1 MGGTGRKEVGMSDR
15 LNARER
21 WPEIFEALTPL
32 QGYAVEQ
39 SLVAAW
45 HEGAKPSTENVRDL
59 AANARGE
66 LSFEEYKARVLQR
79 AAAVRK

>member
-1 MGGTGRKEVGMSDR
+1 MGDR
-15 LNARER
+15 LNARDR
-21 WPEIFEALTPL
+21 WPEVFETLTPL
-32 QGYAVEQ
+32 QAHAIEQ

-45 HEGAKPSTENVRDL
+45 HEGVEPSDEHVRDL

>member
-1 MGGTGRKEVGMSDR
+1 MSDR
-15 LNARER
+15 LNARDR
-21 WPEIFEALTPL
+21 WPEVFETLTPL
-32 QGYAVEQ
+32 QAHAVEQ

-59 AANARGE
+59 AARARGD

-79 AAAVRK
+79 AAAAKK